1 MRRFFISQHPTFGSY
16 KEPIPI
22 RIEQSPYYWWWYA
35 LTLNTDYIAFCHKLS
50 EQSVQTPL
58 LNRAEKRMY
67 STFKDFGDVRYD
79 GCRYKAFTK
88 WWTSKATKE
97 ESRGEYLFAEPF
109 VIGRRLTVIDNID
122 DARIHLDDENFLVI
136 AIPLTQ
142 QRQRIEAALDRHLKK
157 HLRTKKGREARN
169 PTNSKARYRLSKPYV
184 VGALKKTFDLYTA
197 KLENERSGKG
207 KLSNAELAKQC
218 RIHHKNR
225 KNVDY
230 VSDEAA
236 QRRVISIEVS
246 RYLATARKLIGN
258 ATIGTF

>member
-16 KEPIPI
+16 KEPNPI

-35 LTLNTDYIAFCHKLS
+35 LTLSTNYIALCHKLS
-50 EQSVQTPL
+50 EQSVQTHL
-58 LNRAEKRMY
+58 LTRLEKKMY
-67 STFKDFGDVRYD
+67 STYKDFGDVRYK

-88 WWTSKATKE
+88 WWTSKTTKE
-97 ESRGEYLFAEPF
+97 ESRGEYLFAEPY
-109 VIGRRLTVIDNID
+109 VIGRKVTVIESDD
-122 DARIHLDDENFLVI
+122 DARTHLNDENFLVI

-142 QRQRIEAALDRHLKK
+142 QRQRIEAVLDRHLKK

-169 PTNSKARYRLSKPYV
+169 PTNSKGRYRLSKPYV

-197 KLENERSGKG
+197 KLENETSGKE
-207 KLSNAELAKQC
+207 KLSNVELAKLC
-218 RIHHKNR
+218 RVHHKNR

-230 VSDEAA
+230 VTDEAA
-236 QRRVISIEVS
+236 RRRVISIEVS
-246 RYLATARKLIGN
+246 RYLATARKLISN